1 MITNDQTRQRPLF
14 AGEANINVHHLFD
27 LVCWA
32 RHFGVAQAQVRDAV
46 AAVGTCVSDVSAYLR
61 ATKPA

>member
-1 MITNDQTRQRPLF
+1 MFIHDPTTQRSLF
-14 AGEANINVHHLFD
+14 EGQASINVHHLFD

-46 AAVGTCVSDVSAYLR
+46 AAVGTCVSDVAAYLQ
-61 ATKPA
+61 AGKTT